1 MTYGKVVVVGTGLIG
16 GSIGKALIE
25 RRLAKEVIGVCRRV
39 VSAEKAEKEGA
50 VTSAVVNN
58 YKESCAGADMV
69 IIATPVD
76 TIKDVIDRLSDC
88 AFLPGAVVTDAGSTK
103 KDIVEHAAK
112 YTGKIIF
119 VGSHPMAGSEK
130 SGVENSRADMF
141 EGSVCLV
148 TPDKG
153 TLPDSLKKVTDF
165 WASLGAA
172 VHKMSPED
180 HDHGM
185 AFSSHLPH
193 AAAYALAGL
202 LEEKFPPYIFAG
214 GFKDTTRIASSDV
227 ALWAEIFDSNRENV
241 LEAIR
246 KYKEKISSIERD
258 ISSSDKKNIREKL
271 DKWRKLRDELV

>member
-1 MTYGKVVVVGTGLIG
+1 MTYGKVVVVGAGLIG

-25 RRLAKEVIGVCRRV
+25 RKLAKEVIGICRRAS
-39 VSAEKAEKEGA
+39 SAEKAAEEKA
-50 VTSAVVNN
+50 VTFASVDN
-58 YKESCAGADMV
+58 YEESCAGADIV
-69 IIATPVD
+69 IIATPVN
-76 TIKDVIDRLSDC
+76 TIKDVIDKLSVC
-88 AFLPGAVVTDAGSTK
+88 VLASGAVVTDAGSTK
-103 KDIVEHAAK
+103 RDIVEHASK
-112 YTGKIIF
+112 YTGKMSF

-153 TLPDSLKKVTDF
+153 TSPDALKKVTDL
-165 WASLGAA
+165 WISLGAT
-172 VHKMSPED
+172 VHEMSPEA

-193 AAAYALAGL
+193 VAAYALAGA
-202 LEEKFPPYIFAG
+202 LEEKFPPYIYAG
-214 GFKDTTRIASSDV
+214 GFKDTTRIASSDA

-241 LEAIR
+241 LEAIG

-258 ISSSDKKNIREKL
+258 ISSRNKKNIQERL